1 MAKQR
6 VNVVQTWRY
15 LVFLLSKIFCS
26 FNLQSRLR
34 VAVVNHQL
42 IPIE

>member
-6 VNVVQTWRY
+6 VNVVQT

-42 IPIE
+42 IPIA